1 MISEDRLLAE
11 ELFLLAWDHDVGKAR
26 STVSVQLPAA
36 VGGALLL
43 ELALRDRLRMEEN
56 VPRASSRP
64 TGDPL
69 LDAVAAQVRDGSRRR
84 KLRSWVRRIGTTGT
98 RDEVRDRLVDRGVL
112 VPAEQRILGIVPV
125 TRYRAADPAEVER
138 LADGVRAVLVG
149 GQPADDRAAALAALV
164 GATAVLDKL
173 VPRSERR
180 AARARAKELAEA
192 TPVAAAVRDVIRGTQ
207 AAIITSASN

>member
-11 ELFLLAWDHDVGKAR
+11 ELLLLAWDHDVGKAR

-98 RDEVRDRLVDRGVL
+98 RDQVRDRLVDRGVL